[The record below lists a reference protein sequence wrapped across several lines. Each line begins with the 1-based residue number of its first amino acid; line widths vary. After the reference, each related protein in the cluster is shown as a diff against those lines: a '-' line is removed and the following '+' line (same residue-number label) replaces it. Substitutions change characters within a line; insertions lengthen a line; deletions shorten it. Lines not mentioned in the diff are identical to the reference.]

1 MRKFFRRTI
10 TAGLFLILVLVA
22 LPFIVPL
29 DTFKPELE
37 SQLSTAIGRQVM
49 IDRITLEML
58 PRIDVRAR
66 GITIWGRESGD
77 DQLFA
82 REMRVIP
89 DLPTLLF
96 DGRFSIQRIHI
107 AEIETNQSFARAFI
121 NDWKAR
127 PHSVGQTSPVA
138 IDEISADGITFR
150 LDDKTVLGPYN
161 ATISLTHDFGVREVS
176 IHRRDKTLRVRMTVR
191 DKGIEAF
198 LSAHD
203 WTVPIGRALRFST
216 LRINAFLP
224 EQGHLDIKDL
234 HATAYNGTL
243 AGSGRLTW
251 KSTPH
256 LAGHLDVEHVA
267 MEPIIRLYGGRGFSG
282 DFGGQL
288 DLVLRSTAGRKP
300 LSDPHVSGNFRIAN
314 ARIHSRARK
323 RAIFKFDEL
332 TAHGSV
338 DRHGLVTK
346 DTALTAYGGTAT
358 GNTATSWANGWRVD
372 AELNAHDVNTA
383 SALAGFV
390 DAPILTGRFNGRA
403 TIGLAAR
410 RFRLLTHRPT
420 INGEFEFRNGVF
432 YKADLQKASTA
443 LSKEGTSGGQTRFK
457 KFAGTTTVHDGEISL
472 RNLSVTSAAL
482 SASGHMEINR
492 NHRLRGEM
500 EVGLRQTANLISI
513 PLILSGTTADPR
525 LRPTNS
531 AVIGGMVGTSVLG
544 PGVGTAVGIKVGDM
558 FKAIGSA
565 ITHNQKSETD
575 QGRRD

>member
-1 MRKFFRRTI
+1 MI

-29 DTFKPELE
+29 DTLKPELE
-37 SQLSTAIGRQVM
+37 SQLSAAIGRQVM

-58 PRIDVRAR
+58 PRLDVHAR

-96 DGRFSIQRIHI
+96 DGRFSVQRIHI
-107 AEIETNQSFARAFI
+107 AGIETNHSFPRAFI
-121 NDWKAR
+121 NDWKTR
-127 PHSVGQTSPVA
+127 PHSVVQRSPVA

-161 ATISLTHDFGVREVS
+161 ATISLTHEFGVREVS
-176 IHRRDKTLRVRMTVR
+176 IGRKDKTLLVQMTVR
-191 DKGIEAF
+191 DNGVEVSV
-198 LSAHD
+198 SAHD
-203 WTVPIGRALRFST
+203 WTVPIGRPLRFSR

-224 EQGHLDIKDL
+224 EQGHLEIKDL
-234 HATAYNGTL
+234 RATAYDGTL
-243 AGSGRLTW
+243 AGSGLLTW
-251 KSTPH
+251 NSTPG
-256 LAGHLDVEHVA
+256 LSGHLDVEHVA

-282 DFGGQL
+282 DFDGQL
-288 DLVLRSTAGRKP
+288 DLVLRTTTGRKP
-300 LSDPHVSGNFRIAN
+300 LSDPIVRGNFRIGN
-314 ARIHSRARK
+314 ARIYSRARN
-323 RAIFKFDEL
+323 RVIFQFDEL
-332 TAHGSV
+332 TARGSV
-338 DRHGLVTK
+338 DRHGLVTE
-346 DTALTAYGGTAT
+346 DTALTAYGGTVT
-358 GNTATSWANGWRVD
+358 GNTVTSWADGWHVD
-372 AELNAHDVNTA
+372 ADLKAHDLDTA
-383 SALAGFV
+383 SVLAGFV
-390 DAPILTGRFNGRA
+390 QGPILTGRFNGGA

-410 RFRLLTHRPT
+410 RFRLLTQRPT

-457 KFAGTTTVHDGEISL
+457 KFAGTTTMHDGEISL
-472 RNLSVTSAAL
+472 RNLSLTSAAL

-513 PLILSGTTADPR
+513 PLILGGTTADPR

-531 AVIGGMVGTSVLG
+531 AVIGGMVGTGVLG

-565 ITHNQKSETD
+565 ITHNRNSETD